1 MHWKSI
7 HLKLSDLALKV
18 PQLLPEA
25 NGRANGHLFRMQFFM
40 MLKSYLHLPYF
51 LLKVHQ
57 LVLKTSSDADG
68 DLRMGKSKIDC
79 LKRQK
84 DILVHLQ
91 ALHKLLQPLHL
102 VLKVPHLEMQIEK
115 VKVKRLLHLLFHPS
129 LSLCHTASHLWNVN
143 CILSNFVLLFLI
155 KPQHI
160 SSL

>member
-1 MHWKSI
+1 MVTFAMVQVMQLHMMLLGDLHAVKS
-7 HLKLSDLALKV
+7 
-18 PQLLPEA
+18 
-25 NGRANGHLFRMQFFM
+25 MQFFM

>member
-1 MHWKSI
+1 MM
-7 HLKLSDLALKV
+7 LSDLYAV
-18 PQLLPEA
+18 QS
-25 NGRANGHLFRMQFFM
+25 MQFLM
-40 MLKSYLHLPYF
+40 RLLTSYLHLPHF